1 MWCALI
7 EKIRTR
13 AEEMAGEKRWLVV
26 LEATTYTRIYGQQ
39 QLGKCWCV
47 IIGKILVVKLY
58 SRKIFSYVFVY
69 ENIFTMK
76 KQITVM
82 QFVLKLLI

>member
-1 MWCALI
+1 MWYALI
-7 EKIRTR
+7 EIGTR

-26 LEATTYTRIYGQQ
+26 LEATTNTRIYGQQ

-58 SRKIFSYVFVY
+58 SRKIFSYVFCVRKY
-69 ENIFTMK
+69 FYNEKANYGNAVCT
-76 KQITVM
+76 
-82 QFVLKLLI
+82 